1 MRWKIL
7 HISAKSANCT
17 ITNVLLNDVESS
29 PIVAKLSNT
38 VIYLIGVPAVG
49 KYTTAKAIAELTGAK
64 VVDNQ
69 LINFPIFFLSGYDG
83 TDRFSFPKEGARAIE
98 KIRSAILTFI
108 RDHPDPEVSFIFTN
122 VLDSSASDKR
132 LFRKIEL
139 IAKKRGAFFV
149 PVWLKCNA
157 SQIRQRKNNPDR
169 HQRLKDTDLSNIKFW
184 TEEFQELQAG
194 HPNELTLD
202 TSHCGPVETARLILR
217 HIEQINARFSGG

>member
-7 HISAKSANCT
+7 HNSAKSANCT
-17 ITNVLLNDVESS
+17 LRRALSNDVESS

-38 VIYLIGVPAVG
+38 FIYLIGVPAVG
-49 KYTTAKAIAELTGAK
+49 KYTTAKAIAERIGAR

-108 RDHPDPEVSFIFTN
+108 REHPDPEASFIFTN
-122 VLDSSASDKR
+122 VLDTSASDKR

-139 IAKKRGAFFV
+139 IAKKRGALFV
-149 PVWLKCNA
+149 PVWLRCSA
-157 SQIRQRKNNPDR
+157 CPR
-169 HQRLKDTDLSNIKFW
+169 
-184 TEEFQELQAG
+184 
-194 HPNELTLD
+194 
-202 TSHCGPVETARLILR
+202 
-217 HIEQINARFSGG
+217 